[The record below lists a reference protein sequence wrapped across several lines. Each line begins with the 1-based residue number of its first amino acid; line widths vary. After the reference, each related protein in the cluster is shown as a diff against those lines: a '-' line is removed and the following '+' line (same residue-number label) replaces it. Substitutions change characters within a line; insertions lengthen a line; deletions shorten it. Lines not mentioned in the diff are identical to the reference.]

1 MDANPMELTSAK
13 EPHEAEEPMTSET
26 PFPRLQEEMDT
37 MDNMNALERKY
48 VAWMSKGE
56 LVEEI
61 ETLEFIQERVRVQPP
76 VFARRNR

>member
-1 MDANPMELTSAK
+1 MELTSAK

-61 ETLEFIQERVRVQPP
+61 ETRIYFGKSTRTPP